1 MIGYAA
7 PTPSAWLAALQV
19 LIRLLREGLGATG
32 PCSAH
37 RSGPGRLPNRASV
50 KDMLVAGNTKVTDLL
65 CVTPPWIPEGA
76 HAMTQLVELPP
87 ADEGLGPH
95 RHSGP
100 VFGYVLEGRILFEL
114 EGDEPR
120 EIVAGEAFWEPGGGV
135 VHYQV
140 ANLDSS
146 TWTRFVAVCICAPG
160 VDMITMLEPEEIVA
174 RDHLRH
180 PSARQHAD

>member
-1 MIGYAA
+1 M
-7 PTPSAWLAALQV
+7 LA
-19 LIRLLREGLGATG
+19 
-32 PCSAH
+32 
-37 RSGPGRLPNRASV
+37 
-50 KDMLVAGNTKVTDLL
+50 AGNTKVTDLL

-87 ADEGLGPH
+87 ADAGLAPH

-114 EGDEPR
+114 EGEEPR
-120 EIVAGEAFWEPGGGV
+120 EIVAGQAFWEPGADV

-140 ANLDSS
+140 ANLDSRS
-146 TWTRFVAVCICAPG
+146 WSRFLAVCICAPG
-160 VDMITMLEPEEIVA
+160 VDMITMLEPDEVAA

-180 PSARQHAD
+180 PSVRQHAG